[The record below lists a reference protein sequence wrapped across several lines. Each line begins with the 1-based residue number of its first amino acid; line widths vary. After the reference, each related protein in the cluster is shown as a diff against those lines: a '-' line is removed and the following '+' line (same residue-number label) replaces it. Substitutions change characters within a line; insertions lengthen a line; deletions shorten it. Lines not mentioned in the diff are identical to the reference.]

1 MSPSQITA
9 LFVRHRSLFR
19 QAVAAPDNLRRLF
32 EWLQRDLGL
41 SPAATLKVINRVP
54 LVLQTDVEAVLKP
67 RLRFLLD
74 LGLPQEGAATA
85 VRRMPEVLGVDSCLL
100 AAKAAYL
107 QAAAGLS
114 AGEVAALLAREPAAL
129 LCSQAR
135 LEAVVGWL
143 RWVRGHGRVRA

>member
-1 MSPSQITA
+1 
-9 LFVRHRSLFR
+9 
-19 QAVAAPDNLRRLF
+19 
-32 EWLQRDLGL
+32 
-41 SPAATLKVINRVP
+41 
-54 LVLQTDVEAVLKP
+54 
-67 RLRFLLD
+67 LL
-74 LGLPQEGAATA
+74 LLQEGAATA